1 MIRHITADTAE
12 FDWTRFDAAASLRA
26 VLAVALSLAVGIAL
40 GHPREGMYV
49 AYGAFSVG
57 FGSFVRDRN
66 ATTLAR
72 LMTAVGIA
80 VSGIVGHFAGQLMPT
95 AIVAAAVWGMMC
107 GTLMA
112 LSSAP
117 VWIGTQWAV
126 SLFLGIAYAKTAGV
140 DPWGRALEMFG
151 GGLLQT
157 LMMWGFCRIGHEDCD
172 RWESHPGADTSASLR
187 HDLQLVT
194 DWTSPVLRFALRVA
208 VTLGVAEAFARV
220 FGLSNGYWVPM
231 TALIVVR
238 PELHTTFS
246 RGLARVGG
254 TVGGAVVA
262 TMVVSY
268 LHPNLWVL
276 AALVL
281 VCAWLCYNLLLVN
294 YAIYTLAVTGYV
306 VFLLSLAG
314 APAKVVVAHRVA
326 NTLIGAAV
334 ALSLRLLWP
343 TWDTRAV

>member
-1 MIRHITADTAE
+1 LIRHITADTTT

-26 VLAVALSLAVGIAL
+26 VIAVAMSLVVGIAL

-57 FGSFVRDRN
+57 FGSFVRDRKT
-66 ATTLAR
+66 TTLAR
-72 LMTAVGIA
+72 MMTALGIA
-80 VSGIVGHFAGQLMPT
+80 VSGIVGHFAGQIMPT
-95 AIVAAAVWGMMC
+95 AIVAAAVWGLMC

-112 LSSAP
+112 LSSAS

-126 SLFLGIAYAKTAGV
+126 SLFLGIAYAKTGA
-140 DPWGRALEMFG
+140 DPWTRAALMFG

-172 RWESHPGADTSASLR
+172 RWEAHPGTAASVALR
-187 HDLQLVT
+187 QEFQGVT
-194 DWTSPVLRFALRVA
+194 EWTSPVLRFALRVA
-208 VTLGVAEAFARV
+208 VTLGVAEGFARV

-254 TVGGAVVA
+254 TVGGAVLA
-262 TMVVSY
+262 TTVVSY

-281 VCAWLCYNLLLVN
+281 LCAWLCYNLLLVN
-294 YAIYTLAVTGYV
+294 YAVYTISVTAYV

-314 APAKVVVAHRVA
+314 APANVVVAHRVA

-334 ALSLRLLWP
+334 ALSLRVLWP
-343 TWDTRAV
+343 TWDTSAV